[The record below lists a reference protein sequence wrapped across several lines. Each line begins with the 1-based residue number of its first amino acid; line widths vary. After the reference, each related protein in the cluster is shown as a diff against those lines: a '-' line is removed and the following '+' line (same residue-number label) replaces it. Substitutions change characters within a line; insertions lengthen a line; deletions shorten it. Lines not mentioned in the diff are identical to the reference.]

1 MCGRF
6 TTAWLA
12 FCLMA
17 VGSAAHAAPTTSDVA
32 IDSGS
37 GSGTAGESAAGAAA
51 GGPVT
56 AADSAAAA
64 QTTAAT
70 AAPAGSADT
79 AYQLQEVVVTARLRS
94 EDLQNVPL
102 TVTAFTSQTLQNDDI
117 TNLSDLQDL
126 VPNMKISQ
134 DRATSSTIN
143 IYIRGVGQS
152 DPLWGFQPGVGVYI
166 DDVYLAR
173 PQAALLNVL
182 DVTDIEVLS
191 GPQGTLYGKNTIA
204 GAVKYDTRDIAG
216 PATLDASLTGGN
228 YGELD
233 AKVSGSTPVIPDH
246 VYFGVAIGRFYHDGY
261 GEVVAQPGVTQGSVS
276 PLGEALSNEDILAGR
291 ANLTI
296 TWGESSKLKL
306 IADDILDNSNASGG
320 QRLNDYLNGGVQVLS
335 LAALGAPVLPFLTPD
350 APPLSNPFD
359 GYDNLPANRDFFH
372 RQGASA
378 TYTQNLTSDLAVKLI
393 GAYYEGH
400 GQQFIDFSG
409 TADNLFDVDGLYHD
423 QQSSLEGQLTF
434 QNELVKAVGGLF
446 YMDSNACGDYD
457 ADIGTLPLLG
467 IPALDFYVNE
477 LVAGC
482 DHTDSE
488 AVYGDASWTLTDKL
502 DFETGLRWN
511 DDGVTAPVFQED
523 YVGAQLPPGYSYTSP
538 AQAPPG
544 LFPDPGVVT
553 NYTGRRSFVNVDPR
567 LAFNYHFTPHVMGYV
582 LYSRGFKSG
591 GFDMRGNAL
600 LNPSTKNGYNSEI
613 ANNYEIG
620 LKSTWLD
627 DRLLINADAF
637 YDPYTDAQVELALTT
652 LYGGSVSNVTY
663 TDNAGKQINEGVE
676 LQTAWKATR
685 ALTFGANVGYL
696 DSYYKDF
703 IVPCNVF
710 PLTPTLTPGC
720 TPGVASVNEAV
731 SNYPMNAP
739 HWTAS
744 EYQTYSWALPRGSL
758 TARLAYEYRTYAKTA
773 VTLAAWTATDQPGYG
788 LINAGLAY
796 TSESGAWRF
805 SIDGK
810 NLANKYYRV
819 AGYDFGPAPLAAAP
833 TYTFT
838 GGVSQIGYY
847 GPPRTASATISYH
860 Y

>member
-1 MCGRF
+1 MLGRF
-6 TTAWLA
+6 ASAWVA
-12 FCLMA
+12 CYLMA
-17 VGSAAHAAPTTSDVA
+17 GALAAHAATAASGAAAGAGGNATSA
-32 IDSGS
+32 GALDSA
-37 GSGTAGESAAGAAA
+37 SGTDSAAGAQGTAA
-51 GGPVT
+51 EGGPG
-56 AADSAAAA
+56 
-64 QTTAAT
+64 
-70 AAPAGSADT
+70 AGSADT
-79 AYQLQEVVVTARLRS
+79 GGELQEVTVTARRRS
-94 EDLQNVPL
+94 EQLQDVPL
-102 TVTAFTSQTLQNDDI
+102 TITAFDANTLEADAIN
-117 TNLSDLQDL
+117 NLSDLEDL
-126 VPNMKISQ
+126 VPNMKVSQ

-143 IYIRGVGQS
+143 VYIRGVGQS

-204 GAVKYDTRDIAG
+204 GAIKYDTRDIAG
-216 PATLDASLTGGN
+216 PAAVYASLTGGN

-233 AKVSGSTPVIPDH
+233 AKLSGSVPLIADH
-246 VYFGVAIGRFYHDGY
+246 VYFGVAVGEFRHDGY
-261 GEVVAQPGVTQGSVS
+261 GEVVAQPGVAQDSVS

-335 LAALGAPVLPFLTPD
+335 LPALGAPALPFLTPD
-350 APPLSNPFD
+350 APPLGNPFD
-359 GYDNLPANRDFFH
+359 SYDNLPANKDFFH
-372 RQGASA
+372 RQGFSA
-378 TYTQNLTSDLAVKLI
+378 TYTQSLTSELALKLI

-400 GQQFIDFSG
+400 GQQFINFSG
-409 TADNLFDVDGLYHD
+409 TANNLFDVDGFYHD
-423 QQSSLEGQLTF
+423 QQSSGEGQLTF
-434 QNELVKAVGGLF
+434 QNDLVKAVGGFF
-446 YMDSNACGDYD
+446 YMDSNACGNYD
-457 ADIGTLPLLG
+457 ADIGTLTLLG

-477 LVAGC
+477 FVGGC
-482 DHTDSE
+482 DRTDSA
-488 AVYGDASWTLTDKL
+488 AVYGDASWKLTDKL
-502 DFETGLRWN
+502 NLDTGLRWN
-511 DDGVTAPVFQED
+511 EDSVTAPVFQED
-523 YVGAQLPPGYSYTSP
+523 YVGAPLPPGYAYTSP

-544 LFPDPGVVT
+544 LLPVPGVVT
-553 NYTGRRSFVNVDPR
+553 DYTGRRAFVNTTPR
-567 LAFNYHFTPHVMGYV
+567 LGLDYHFTKNVMGYV

-627 DRLLINADAF
+627 DRLLINADVF

-652 LYGGSVSNVTY
+652 LYAGSVSNVTY
-663 TDNAGKQINEGVE
+663 TDNAGKQINEGAEV
-676 LQTAWKATR
+676 QTAWRATR

-696 DSYYKDF
+696 DSYYQNF

-720 TPGVASVNEAV
+720 TPGVASVNEAAY
-731 SNYPMNAP
+731 NYPMNAP
-739 HWTAS
+739 HWTFS
-744 EYQTYSWALPRGSL
+744 EYQTYTWALPSGSL
-758 TARLAYEYRTYAKTA
+758 TARLAYDYRTYAKTG

-788 LINAGLAY
+788 LIDADFAY
-796 TSESGAWRF
+796 TTENGAWRF

-819 AGYDFGPAPLAAAP
+819 AGYDFGPPPLASPP

-838 GGVSQIGYY
+838 GGVSEIGYY
-847 GPPRTASATISYH
+847 GPPRTVSATISYH